1 MLAGTNIVAVLHDDD
16 GAVARARTAIRNRL
30 ACC

>member
-16 GAVARARTAIRNRL
+16 AAVTRARTAIRNRL
-30 ACC
+30 TGC